1 MNQQLFIMGMQEKTV
16 FVLHMEKWQKMAKLN
31 NVQIVE
37 NGIKQVNLVHA
48 KKKTIKPNTK
58 CPICGHNSNG
68 KDVCI
73 DCYNEIK
80 NKQEEIDK
88 NQKIW
93 ELKDYFY
100 NLNASIYRVKENSY
114 AKGQIYKLFAIAW
127 LVRDLYKDT
136 QLSDVVVS
144 YAERI
149 IEKRKT
155 NQEYKI
161 TEEKERTD
169 KDTIAIANP
178 KNRASDGHICKSK
191 GEVDIDNILYRF
203 NICHAYGLKVKEI
216 PSMQERT
223 IVADWFIPLSGTQGI
238 YIEYWGMDKQD
249 YQDNKEEKLRIYEK
263 YKDAVKL
270 IQIDKND
277 INDIQNLECN
287 LYQQLKAF
295 GWKGTI

>member
-1 MNQQLFIMGMQEKTV
+1 MGMQEKTV

>member
-1 MNQQLFIMGMQEKTV
+1 MQEKTV